1 MVVAVLTVLLLS
13 HQVVR
18 GTTPGKRFAR
28 LRIARVNGRR
38 LAKWRLAAR
47 SVLQFIPLMEF
58 ATTVWVNVTPR
69 LFEALVVV
77 FVLSAA
83 EHLWALTNRNRR
95 TLHDLLLGTWV
106 LDKR

>member
-1 MVVAVLTVLLLS
+1 
-13 HQVVR
+13 
-18 GTTPGKRFAR
+18 
-28 LRIARVNGRR
+28 
-38 LAKWRLAAR
+38 
-47 SVLQFIPLMEF
+47 MEF